1 MDGQPEQPGSGVWA
15 WLLHKCPDCGGW
27 TAVSDVLSTE
37 LGACAAW
44 DTPGERAQLAM
55 SRWEVQ
61 AANWHPPF
69 PVELLG
75 GLRASEQSVGLAGC
89 LGFPSSMS
97 KVPVRC
103 SWRDMCISVGLVV
116 RQQPLSA
123 LLALCLV
130 MSARIYSSA
139 LLTWIKTSSGLSPF
153 GLTNLIISSHAQ
165 NSNVHFF
172 FSFFFLHP
180 PHSPNNQIV
189 LL

>member
-1 MDGQPEQPGSGVWA
+1 M
-15 WLLHKCPDCGGW
+15 
-27 TAVSDVLSTE
+27 SDVLSTE

-44 DTPGERAQLAM
+44 DTPGERARLAM

-123 LLALCLV
+123 LLALRLV
-130 MSARIYSSA
+130 MSAGIYSSA
-139 LLTWIKTSSGLSPF
+139 LLTWIKTSSSLSPF
-153 GLTNLIISSHAQ
+153 GLTNLIISSQAERGTKPKC
-165 NSNVHFF
+165 SFIIFF
-172 FSFFFLHP
+172 APPSFSKQPDRASLT
-180 PHSPNNQIV
+180 SV
-189 LL
+189 WKLVWVSRR